1 MKHNYGILAQLP
13 FILGVMFIFPA
24 FGTMDRTDAPVIV
37 DWTWYAWQSALGV
50 AVIVQHFWFNKFQ
63 QSYEG
68 DARGIVWLFYAATFA
83 LTIINISRFQ

>member
-24 FGTMDRTDAPVIV
+24 FGTMDRTDLPVSV
-37 DWTWYAWQSALGV
+37 DWTWYAWQIAMATG
-50 AVIVQHFWFNKFQ
+50 VIVEYFWFKDFQ
-63 QSYEG
+63 ESYEG
-68 DARGIVWLFYAATFA
+68 DAQGIVWLFYAATFA

>member
-24 FGTMDRTDAPVIV
+24 FGTMDRTELPVSV
-37 DWTWYAWQSALGV
+37 NWTWYAWQSALAC
-50 AVIVQHFWFNKFQ
+50 AVIVQHFLFKKFQ
-63 QSYEG
+63 ESYEG
-68 DARGIVWLFYAATFA
+68 DAQGIVWLFYAAAFA